1 MVGADNRGRAT
12 GKAYE
17 LSKLQLRFVKC
28 LCLLGHVIGLV
39 LCAATDIFKMLNKY
53 RPESKEAK
61 LERLKKEAESKT
73 PAAKSKDQSVKCG
86 INHIARL
93 VESKKATMVIIA
105 HDVSSVVTS
114 SFVSW
119 TWSNLWRL

>member
-1 MVGADNRGRAT
+1 
-12 GKAYE
+12 
-17 LSKLQLRFVKC
+17 
-28 LCLLGHVIGLV
+28 V

-114 SFVSW
+114 SCVSW
-119 TWSNLWRL
+119 A